1 MVCRPSILL
10 CRLRGKVE
18 ITVQK
23 FFWGLKFGVNKQGW
37 PPEMKIVESRP
48 IVSLGLMISS
58 ACNLVLNATVI
69 QYLCL
74 IPRFLICPNTC
85 MGPHSEWSW
94 ASKLCLHPP
103 VQLANV
109 SWNVWSSSLPQGI
122 HTVEPQSRQLY
133 YSRPSL
139 IEQGKLTYKKM
150 ASCRDWTWEKW
161 HWTLLNTVIPKSIDE
176 STLRVYNDYAY
187 KLLFQHFFLNSEN

>member
-1 MVCRPSILL
+1 MKRGILL
-10 CRLRGKVE
+10 FFYLGKVE

-48 IVSLGLMISS
+48 IVSLGLIISS

-94 ASKLCLHPP
+94 ASKLCLHPH

-139 IEQGKLTYKKM
+139 TEQGNLPT
-150 ASCRDWTWEKW
+150 RKW
-161 HWTLLNTVIPKSIDE
+161 HHAETELEKSGTELYETQSVIPKSIDE
-176 STLRVYNDYAY
+176 STLREFITIMHTN
-187 KLLFQHFFLNSEN
+187 FSFNIFF